1 MRWTAAAA
9 CTALLLLLAPP
20 PGAGQGNPEG
30 VRVFE
35 DVRGDVALQN
45 PSGTPVPVSGS
56 QFDPIDLLAGDF
68 KEDGD
73 GFFATLWIAAFPQ
86 GGTGFEGGEVGL
98 LFRHVDV
105 AYAVRF
111 QMFNTQ
117 VFGYLESDPSLS
129 GELDY
134 LTDLEVTTDPASGRL
149 TAFIPRQVLGDR
161 DGAPPFPGRQLEGF
175 RGESRGFGFGGTF
188 SINGVEASGVQ
199 ASDSAAS
206 AEGLAFPVQSGVQ
219 QSGEAVLYATRPF
232 RASNGEAATFIFE
245 VEAANLGEDEAM
257 YRLAASRVPAGWE
270 VTFPQSQVRID
281 GEDSRSV
288 PVLATVPF
296 AHQHGRLASFLVEL
310 QDLRDAGNVGRV
322 ELGLHYTDP
331 PQPAGHHSTL
341 ILHSHASAP
350 FEQAVNTAFNFGGDY
365 ATMNT
370 MEDDPSDDGVPVRG
384 QFNSFSSGGGFG
396 FQWAIALS
404 PRLQMGID
412 ADLTRTGTISVPIGS
427 SLPMPGAVLD
437 GYLYVYKVELDEEGF
452 FDGYEEIL
460 LGHVVPTA
468 PVDIAA
474 TGTQTFETLIV
485 PDRAG
490 DYIPYDPE
498 ANLVLV
504 LNVSTSRPATFT
516 GPEAPSLLPGGHLTL
531 PLLEYADPVDDLFSG
546 ELGLELEPVGG
557 AERRAPPGGAT
568 IFTVNATGPAGRYVL
583 QAHGPESSWVEFPAG
598 TLSVGEDGEGRTQ
611 VLVRVPSNATNG
623 TVVDVVVEASGG
635 PADAVRSLA
644 RLRVTVDESAPDE
657 AALAVVDEDKDAPG
671 LAPLLA
677 AAAVALAA
685 LLRRR
690 RA

>member
-9 CTALLLLLAPP
+9 CTALLLLMVPV
-20 PGAGQGNPEG
+20 PGAGQGGPEG

-35 DVRGDVALQN
+35 DPRGDVALQN
-45 PSGTPVPVSGS
+45 PSGTPVPVSGA
-56 QFDPIDLLAGDF
+56 QFDPVDLLAGDF

-86 GGTGFEGGEVGL
+86 GGTGFEGGEVGM

-111 QMFNTQ
+111 QMFGDE

-134 LTDLEVTTDPASGRL
+134 LSDLEVTVDPAAGRL
-149 TAFIPRQVLGDR
+149 TAFLPRQLLGDR
-161 DGAPPFPGRQLEGF
+161 DGSPPFPGRQLEGF
-175 RGESRGFGFGGTF
+175 RGESEGLGFSGG
-188 SINGVEASGVQ
+188 INIGGQGVGGVR
-199 ASDSAAS
+199 ASDEAA
-206 AEGLAFPVQSGVQ
+206 ADGFAFPVQSGVE
-219 QSGEAVLYATRPF
+219 QSGDAALFATRPF

-245 VEAANLGEDEAM
+245 VEAVNLGEDEAL
-257 YRLAASRVPAGWE
+257 YRLAASRVPAGWQ

-281 GEDSRSV
+281 SEDSRTV

-322 ELGLHYTDP
+322 ELGLHYTEP

-341 ILHSHASAP
+341 ILHSHATSP
-350 FEQAVNTAFNFGGDY
+350 FEQAITTAFNFGGSY
-365 ATMNT
+365 VTMNT
-370 MEDDPSDDGVPVRG
+370 LEEDPSDDGIPVPGR
-384 QFNSFSSGGGFG
+384 FNSFSGSDFG
-396 FQWAIALS
+396 FQWGIPLS
-404 PRLQMGID
+404 PRLQMGLD
-412 ADLTRTGTISVPIGS
+412 ADLDRTGTITVPVS
-427 SLPMPGAVLD
+427 STLPLPAAVFD
-437 GYLYVYKVELDEEGF
+437 GYLYVYRIEVDEEGF
-452 FDGYEEIL
+452 FDGYEEVL

-474 TGTQTFETLIV
+474 GATHTFEALIV

-504 LNVSTSRPATFT
+504 LNVSTTRPTTFT
-516 GPEAPSLLPGGHLTL
+516 GPEAPALMPGGHLTL

-546 ELGLELEPVGG
+546 ELGLELDPVGG

-568 IFTVNATGPAGRYVL
+568 LFTVNATGPSGRYEL
-583 QAHGPESSWVEFPAG
+583 LAHGPEASWVEFPAG
-598 TLSVGEDGEGRTQ
+598 GLAVGEDGEGRTQ

-623 TVVDVVVEASGG
+623 TVVDLVVEASGG

-657 AALAVVDEDKDAPG
+657 AALAVVEDGKGAPG
-671 LAPLLA
+671 PAPLLGMA
-677 AAAVALAA
+677 ALAFA
-685 LLRRR
+685 LLARRR
-690 RA
+690 R